1 MSGTVTVGAG
11 GPALVRVM
19 QGAQVK
25 VEETRQSPEATLMRT
40 IQTVRLLPLLLLTAC
55 APAGPGSYRVAFR
68 VDGESSR
75 HVVPYP
81 VEAVWAA
88 LPLAY
93 ADLQLPAGPASR
105 GEMEFTT
112 PQLRVENQLYGR
124 RNSEFM
130 DCGIVGAGT
139 RLEDHGE
146 VTLAM
151 ITRLEPAPG
160 GTVVMT
166 QMDASARRRDAAS
179 NLVECSTRG
188 VLEEAVVDALL
199 KRLRAASAAP

>member
-1 MSGTVTVGAG
+1 MAGIVT
-11 GPALVRVM
+11 ALVLGVIALSMMDARAITGGHPM
-19 QGAQVK
+19 Q
-25 VEETRQSPEATLMRT
+25 T
-40 IQTVRLLPLLLLTAC
+40 IRMIRILPLLLLAAC
-55 APAGPGSYRVAFR
+55 ASAGAGPRMYQVAFR
-68 VDGESSR
+68 VDGEPSR

-93 ADLQLPAGPASR
+93 ADLQLPGGPASR
-105 GEMEFTT
+105 GGMEFTT
-112 PQLRVENQLYGR
+112 PQLRVDNQLYGR

-130 DCGIVGAGT
+130 DCGIVAAGT

-151 ITRLEPAPG
+151 ITRLEPTPG

-166 QMDASARRRDAAS
+166 QMDASARRREGAS

-199 KRLRAASAAP
+199 KRLRDPSAAR

>member
-1 MSGTVTVGAG
+1 
-11 GPALVRVM
+11 
-19 QGAQVK
+19 
-25 VEETRQSPEATLMRT
+25 MRT
-40 IQTVRLLPLLLLTAC
+40 IQTIRILPLLLLTGC
-55 APAGPGSYRVAFR
+55 ASAEPGTFQVAFR

-81 VEAVWAA
+81 AEAVWAA

-93 ADLQLPAGPASR
+93 ADLQLPGGPVSR
-105 GEMEFTT
+105 GGMEFTT
-112 PQLRVENQLYGR
+112 PQLRVDNQLYGR

-130 DCGIVGAGT
+130 ECGIVAAGT

-146 VTLAM
+146 VMLAM

-160 GTVVMT
+160 GTLVMT
-166 QMDASARRRDAAS
+166 QMDASARRREGAS

-188 VLEEAVVDALL
+188 VLEQAVVDALL
-199 KRLRAASAAP
+199 KRLRAAP

>member
-1 MSGTVTVGAG
+1 
-11 GPALVRVM
+11 
-19 QGAQVK
+19 
-25 VEETRQSPEATLMRT
+25 MRT
-40 IQTVRLLPLLLLTAC
+40 IRMIRILPLLLLAAC
-55 APAGPGSYRVAFR
+55 ASAGTGPRPPLVVFR

-81 VEAVWAA
+81 VERVWAA

-93 ADLQLPAGPASR
+93 ADLQLPAGYVSR
-105 GEMEFTT
+105 AEMELAT
-112 PQLRVENQLYGR
+112 PQLRVDNQLYGR

-130 DCGIVGAGT
+130 DCGIVAAGT

-160 GTVVMT
+160 GTLVMT
-166 QMDASARRRDAAS
+166 QMDASARRREGAS
-179 NLVECSTRG
+179 NMVECSTRG
-188 VLEEAVVDALL
+188 VLEQAVVDALL
-199 KRLRAASAAP
+199 ERLQDSSAVR